1 MPGSPAISG
10 VLLALYPL
18 LIFVGL
24 YYVDPRTLAIIALA
38 ALLLR
43 HRRLA
48 AGFVLALPAQQR
60 AALALPIALSVAVV
74 ATNSEPLLLLYPAAV
89 NASLLLLFGMTV
101 VNPPTVIERVARLR
115 EPDLPPASV
124 RYTRTITLVWCAF
137 FALNGALAI
146 YTALLTSREAWAL
159 YNGFIAY
166 LLMGALIAG
175 ERLTRRRLLRSA

>member
-1 MPGSPAISG
+1 
-10 VLLALYPL
+10 
-18 LIFVGL
+18 
-24 YYVDPRTLAIIALA
+24 
-38 ALLLR
+38 
-43 HRRLA
+43 
-48 AGFVLALPAQQR
+48 
-60 AALALPIALSVAVV
+60 
-74 ATNSEPLLLLYPAAV
+74 
-89 NASLLLLFGMTV
+89 
-101 VNPPTVIERVARLR
+101 
-115 EPDLPPASV
+115 V